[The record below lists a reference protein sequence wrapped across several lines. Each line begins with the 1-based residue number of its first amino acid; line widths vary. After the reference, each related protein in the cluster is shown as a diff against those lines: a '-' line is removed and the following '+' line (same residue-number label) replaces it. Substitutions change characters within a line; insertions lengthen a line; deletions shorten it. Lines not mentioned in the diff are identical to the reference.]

1 MKEKVVLA
9 YSCGLDTSIKK
20 ISLKELNSICSD
32 IEEDIFDYIDY
43 EKSIKMGI
51 KKLL

>member
-1 MKEKVVLA
+1 M
-9 YSCGLDTSIKK
+9 SIK
-20 ISLKELNSICSD
+20 ELSNIFSG

-51 KKLL
+51 KKIL